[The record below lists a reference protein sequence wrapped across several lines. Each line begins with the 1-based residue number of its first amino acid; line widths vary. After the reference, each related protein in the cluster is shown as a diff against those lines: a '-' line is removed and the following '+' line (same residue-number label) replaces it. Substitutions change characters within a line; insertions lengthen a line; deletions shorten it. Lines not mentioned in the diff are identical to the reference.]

1 MKTIIG
7 NVITLLPLTL
17 VIFLILSDKYALK
30 SKSSKHFL
38 FALLIAAMESLLDII
53 LVTNTANTVLASSI
67 SLVLNCL
74 YFIFMPFLGYNLVV
88 LAIVNTSF
96 EKYQNLFKVPLIIN
110 TGLSISSLWTGLFFT
125 VNSVNQYFRGPLYL
139 VQFII
144 NISYLIFFL
153 FMDLK
158 KLKKYQFDDKV
169 CFFLNY
175 SIMMTSM
182 FFQLIHVRF
191 VLVWPTVSIS
201 LIFYY
206 IIYLNQNLRCDVL
219 TGLLSRRI
227 YERDLDRFNGR
238 KPVTII
244 NIDIN
249 SFKNINDNS
258 GHSFGDGILKKTA
271 AVVQKH
277 FSPYGFSYRVGGDEF
292 CVILDTPLPISIAS
306 VFNAIEEEL
315 ALEKANLKIPK
326 LLSYGYYEY
335 TPKKDKNIYEAVKV
349 ADNYMYNFKN
359 RYKTKIINM

>member
-1 MKTIIG
+1 MRTIIG
-7 NVITLLPLTL
+7 NVITLLPLIL
-17 VIFLILSDKYALK
+17 VMFLISSDRSALK

-38 FALLIAAMESLLDII
+38 FALLITAMESILDII
-53 LVTNTANTVLASSI
+53 LVTNTASTTLASSL

-88 LAIVNTSF
+88 LAIVNTPL

-125 VNSVNQYFRGPLYL
+125 VNSVNQYFRGPLFL

-144 NISYLIFFL
+144 NISYLIIFL
-153 FMDLK
+153 FLDLK
-158 KLKKYQFDDKV
+158 KSKKYQFNDKV

-175 SIMMTSM
+175 ATMMTAM
-182 FFQLIHVRF
+182 FMQLIHIRF

-227 YERDLDRFNGR
+227 YERDLNRYNGR
-238 KPVTII
+238 KTVTII

-258 GHSFGDGILKKTA
+258 GHFFGDGILKKTA
-271 AVVQKH
+271 NVVQKC
-277 FSPYGFSYRVGGDEF
+277 FDPYGFSYRVGGDEF
-292 CVILDTPLPISIAS
+292 CVILDTPLPMSIAS
-306 VFNAIEEEL
+306 AFNHIEEEL
-315 ALEKANLKIPK
+315 AQEKTSLKISK

-335 TPKKDKNIYEAVKV
+335 NPKKDKDIYEAVKI

-359 RYKTKIINM
+359 RYKTKIVNM